1 MRKRVTGSAYF
12 YLSRILTR
20 VLLKRPRVTELL
32 IDITP
37 LIVFFL
43 FAKRIALPRFDTRSS
58 HYRRWLP
65 PDGCPIVAG
74 KANNCRVE
82 S

>member
-1 MRKRVTGSAYF
+1 MT
-12 YLSRILTR
+12 LTNSTVSGNAASVR
-20 VLLKRPRVTELL
+20 GGG
-32 IDITP
+32 IDNFGTMTMTNG
-37 LIVFFL
+37 LFL
-43 FAKRIALPRFDTRSS
+43 FARRILLPRFDTRSS